1 MKKGIVFGFMV
12 GALIFGTA
20 GVLAGQYV
28 ATENV
33 FPIQLNGENV
43 HLEGYNIDGST
54 YFKLR
59 DIADIVGGF
68 SVGFNNDI
76 IQLSKDGYVYDD
88 ISDADSLLKSFARQM
103 TSVTDEETGK
113 VYKNLRFL
121 IADLTDDG
129 KNDLLAVGIDEYDN
143 MGPFE
148 VYENTGGNVIKLP
161 YTMRVNGTIYG
172 PFGTDF
178 YYHNGGCFVI
188 GNYAGKVSLLFF
200 GGGSKTGFSR
210 EIDKYVDGA
219 WERTMISRIVYDW
232 DNGGGISGYEVD
244 GQYVSETEYDNVN
257 QSIDEGLLTID
268 DLYSANEI

>member
-148 VYENTGGNVIKLP
+148 IYENTGGNVIKLP